1 MDTISFASET
11 FEVHESGLV
20 TYPVT
25 LIREGTGEGE
35 VSAQIKLASGTRQGR
50 ATFSKDYELSA
61 ISVNWASGDTEPKI
75 VDLHLMNEDDSNE
88 PIERVNL
95 SFGEIIGATKTGM
108 TTAVAIIQNNSGAS
122 SDDLAIGGI
131 VQISNLTNHGA
142 LLLNPSKLKVL
153 PLQDLP
159 ITALNWGGQTPGNL
173 TAMRNEDSS
182 ITDWGITAGG
192 SNIGKIQLDLLRVYT
207 GVATVK
213 VGYIG
218 SGISLFGCSNGKDE
232 IFAGGKYL
240 NSQSEEELVEVSYR
254 FTGRYLNI
262 CAMDIGKGQVQ
273 MRGYSINVQVV

>member
-11 FEVHESGLV
+11 FEVHESGKV

-25 LIREGTGEGE
+25 LIREGTGVGE
-35 VSAQIKLASGTRQGR
+35 VKAEIKLTSSTRQGR
-50 ATFSKDYELSA
+50 ATFGKDYESSS
-61 ISVNWASGDTEPKI
+61 ISVNWPSGDKEPKI
-75 VDLHLMNEDDSNE
+75 VDLQIIKDPDSNE

-95 SFGEIIGATKTGM
+95 SFGEVIGATKSGI
-108 TTAVAIIQNNSGAS
+108 TTAVAIVQNNSGS
-122 SDDLAIGGI
+122 SSEDLAIGGI
-131 VQISNLTNHGA
+131 MQISNLTNHGA
-142 LLLNPSKLKVL
+142 LLLDPSKLKVL
-153 PLQDLP
+153 PLKDLQ
-159 ITALNWGGQTPGNL
+159 IKALNWGGTTPGNL
-173 TAMRNEDSS
+173 TAMLHGAS

-192 SNIGKIQLDLLRVYT
+192 SNIGKIQLDLNQVYT

-218 SGISLFGCSNGKDE
+218 PGLSLFGCSNGKDE

-240 NSQSEEELVEVSYR
+240 KSQSEEEFVEASYR

-262 CAMDIGKGQVQ
+262 CAMDLGLGQVQ